1 MILRE
6 QANTIMNKLNDILF
20 NILDIEDLM
29 FYITDDFQVYNK
41 YSRFEDEKYIP
52 AILRRDEPF
61 VPRSIGGLITDYLTI
76 EVYTEMSNR
85 RTVEEAFETYRQLYH
100 AKADVEDEEAF
111 TQYIGKYQFIEDE
124 LSGDGDNKR
133 KFKATLRIEWE
144 TILLGVPFQHT
155 KLIVDDVE
163 LPLVQYTYRN
173 DKATVANVEYNTDK
187 INKNLV
193 AEQLVLTFPLNA
205 LTANTR
211 LYQSIHQRSFNQTF
225 TIEDYLSIGGTFKKD
240 WELKTGI
247 INREEG
253 KVVSFTATF
262 DIPLPRAEIEITYRS
277 ADGDTVEGTV
287 IVSDFQGVSN
297 NTLDGRTEDRIVR
310 SNEVRQVAGYAL
322 SFVYEEGNPLA
333 KILAERAF
341 KKVNGDRFDL
351 VYKFEDIEIEMLNL
365 VLEKGSHSFT
375 DDAGVLFN
383 LSFVEGV

>member
-6 QANTIMNKLNDILF
+6 QANMIMNKLNDILID
-20 NILDIEDLM
+20 ILDIEDLM
-29 FYITDDFQVYNK
+29 FFITDDYQVYNK
-41 YSRFEDEKYIP
+41 YSKFEDGKYIP
-52 AILRRDEPF
+52 TILRRDEPF
-61 VPRSIGGLITDYLTI
+61 VPRSIGGLINDYLTI

-85 RTVEEAFETYRQLYH
+85 RTVERAFEAYRQLYH
-100 AKADVEDEEAF
+100 AKADVEAEETF
-111 TQYIGKYQFIEDE
+111 TQFIGKYQFVEDE

-155 KLIVDDVE
+155 KLTIDEVPM
-163 LPLVQYTYRN
+163 PLVQYTYRN
-173 DKATVANVEYNTDK
+173 DKGTVANVDYNTDK
-187 INKNLV
+187 TNRNLV

-205 LTANTR
+205 VTANTR
-211 LYQSIHQRSFNQTF
+211 LYQSIHSRNFNQMF
-225 TIEDYLSIGGTFKKD
+225 TIEDDLSIGGIITKD

-262 DIPLPRAEIEITYRS
+262 DIPLPRVELEITYRS
-277 ADGDTVEGTV
+277 AYGDTVEGTV

-310 SNEVRQVAGYAL
+310 SNEVRQVAGYAF
-322 SFVYEEGNPLA
+322 SFVYEQGNPLA
-333 KILAERAF
+333 KIMAERAF
-341 KKVNGDRFDL
+341 KKVNGDRFDI
-351 VYKFEDIEIEMLNL
+351 VYKFQDIEIVMLNL
-365 VLEKGSHSFT
+365 VLEKGSHSFN
-375 DDAGVLFN
+375 DDGGVLFN

>member
-6 QANTIMNKLNDILF
+6 QANIIMNKLNDILLD
-20 NILDIEDLM
+20 ILDIEDIM
-29 FYITDDFQVYNK
+29 FFITDDFQVYNK
-41 YSRFEDEKYIP
+41 YSKFEDGKYIP
-52 AILRRDEPF
+52 TILTRDEPF

-85 RTVEEAFETYRQLYH
+85 RAVEQAFETYRQLYH
-100 AKADVEDEEAF
+100 AKADVEAEEAF
-111 TQYIGKYQFIEDE
+111 TQYIGKYQFVEDE
-124 LSGDGDNKR
+124 LSSDGDNRR

-155 KLIVDDVE
+155 KLSVDGVQ

-173 DKATVANVEYNTDK
+173 DKGTVANVDYNTDK
-187 INKNLV
+187 TNRNLV
-193 AEQLVLTFPLNA
+193 AEQMVLTFPLNT

-211 LYQSIHQRSFNQTF
+211 LYQSIHRRNFNQTF
-225 TIEDYLSIGGTFKKD
+225 TIEDDLSMGGIITKD

-253 KVVSFTATF
+253 KVVSFTAIF
-262 DIPLPRAEIEITYRS
+262 DIPLPRVELEITYRS

-287 IVSDFQGVSN
+287 IVSDFQEVSN
-297 NTLDGRTEDRIVR
+297 NTLDGRTEDRVVR

-322 SFVYEEGNPLA
+322 SFVYERDNPLA
-333 KILAERAF
+333 KIMAERAF
-341 KKVNGDRFDL
+341 KKVNGDRFDI

-365 VLEKGSHSFT
+365 VLEKGTHSFT
-375 DDAGVLFN
+375 DDGGVLFTVT
-383 LSFVEGV
+383 FVEGV

>member
-6 QANTIMNKLNDILF
+6 QANIIMNKLNDILLD
-20 NILDIEDLM
+20 ILDIEDLM

-41 YSRFEDEKYIP
+41 YTRFEDEKYIP
-52 AILRRDEPF
+52 TILRRDEPF

-85 RTVEEAFETYRQLYH
+85 RTVERAFETYRQLYH
-100 AKADVEDEEAF
+100 AKADVEAEEAF
-111 TQYIGKYQFIEDE
+111 TQYIGKYQFVEDE

-155 KLIVDDVE
+155 KLSVDEVQM
-163 LPLVQYTYRN
+163 PLVQYTYRN
-173 DKATVANVEYNTDK
+173 DKGTVANVNYNTDK
-187 INKNLV
+187 TNRNLV

-211 LYQSIHQRSFNQTF
+211 LYESIHRRNFNQTF
-225 TIEDYLSIGGTFKKD
+225 TIEDDLSIGGIITKD

-253 KVVSFTATF
+253 KVVSFTAIF
-262 DIPLPRAEIEITYRS
+262 DIPLPRVELEITYRS
-277 ADGDTVEGTV
+277 ADGDVVEGAV
-287 IVSDFQGVSN
+287 ILSDFQEVSN

-310 SNEVRQVAGYAL
+310 SNEVRQVAGYAF
-322 SFVYEEGNPLA
+322 SFVYEQGNPLA
-333 KILAERAF
+333 KIMAERAF

-365 VLEKGSHSFT
+365 VLEKGTHSFN
-375 DDAGVLFN
+375 DDGGVIFN